1 MRPSTITFLLVA
13 FLALA
18 ACDKSPVDKA
28 ENDEVFHVSDDDP
41 YMRTAFQKAH
51 EGLDA
56 YLAEWRHPAEGN
68 ADFAVKV
75 GVTEGADTEYFWI
88 SPFREDA
95 GTYYG
100 VINNEPSLVS
110 IVKLGQEISFTKEQ
124 IVDWLYISNGKMVGN
139 YTACAML
146 MRESESDRRAFE
158 ERFGLSCASDEP
170 K

>member
-41 YMRTAFQKAH
+41 YMRAAFQQAH
-51 EGLDA
+51 KRLDDF
-56 YLAEWRHPAEGN
+56 LAEWRQPSEKN
-68 ADFAVKV
+68 VDFAVKV
-75 GVTEGADTEYFWI
+75 GVTEGSNTEYFWI
-88 SPFREDA
+88 APFREDA
-95 GTYYG
+95 GAFYG
-100 VINNEPSLVS
+100 VVNNEPSLVS
-110 IVKLGQEISFTKEQ
+110 TVKIGQEISFKKEQ

-146 MRESESDRRAFE
+146 MRESEPDRRAFE
-158 ERFGLSCASDEP
+158 ERFGLSCGDDDL